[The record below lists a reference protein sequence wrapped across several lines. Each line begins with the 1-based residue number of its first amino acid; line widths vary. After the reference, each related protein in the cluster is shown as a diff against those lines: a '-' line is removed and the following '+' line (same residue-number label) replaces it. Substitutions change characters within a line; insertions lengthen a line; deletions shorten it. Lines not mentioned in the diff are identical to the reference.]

1 MGKKNRKQRKRKREQ
16 GSGGNKNTIVVVAIL
31 VALLGYWSLSQL
43 GGSGYPDLV
52 SGIFYDTPIVSA
64 DTGRVT
70 VPEVVVSENKLVFID
85 IKLDQVTD
93 EFTYLGRRII
103 LSSYRDAEYLPLIV
117 ISTPKG
123 KTLSGVRVCEPC
135 SSFSFHIVEGKY
147 LQCDACGTR
156 WNIETLQGISGGC
169 MNYPP
174 PKLTTGLLD
183 GVIIEAGQTGLGFQI

>member
-1 MGKKNRKQRKRKREQ
+1 MGKKNRKQRKQKREH

-52 SGIFYDTPIVSA
+52 SGVFYDTPIVSA

-70 VPEVVVSENKLVFID
+70 VPEEVVSENKLVFID
-85 IKLDQVTD
+85 VKLDQVTN
-93 EFTYLGRRII
+93 EFTYLGRKII
-103 LSSYRDAEYLPLIV
+103 LSSYRNAEYLPLII

-169 MNYPP
+169 INYPP
-174 PKLTTGLLD
+174 PKLTTGLLN
-183 GVIIEAGQTGLGFQI
+183 GVVIEAGQTDLEF

>member
-1 MGKKNRKQRKRKREQ
+1 MGKKNRKQRKQKREQ

-52 SGIFYDTPIVSA
+52 SGVFYDSPIVSA

-70 VPEVVVSENKLVFID
+70 VPEVVVSENKLVFVD
-85 IKLDQVTD
+85 VKLDQVTN
-93 EFTYLGRRII
+93 EFTYLGRKII
-103 LSSYRDAEYLPLIV
+103 LSSYKNAEYLPLII

-183 GVIIEAGQTGLGFQI
+183 GVVIEAGQTDLEF